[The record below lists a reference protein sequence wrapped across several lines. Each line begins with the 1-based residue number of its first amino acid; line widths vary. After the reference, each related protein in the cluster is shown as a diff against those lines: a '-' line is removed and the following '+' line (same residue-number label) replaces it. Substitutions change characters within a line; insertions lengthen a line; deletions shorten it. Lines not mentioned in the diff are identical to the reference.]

1 MTSTD
6 YDKYFSGL
14 YEIIQRL
21 RGPNG
26 CPWDQRQTPES
37 IKKYLTEE
45 AQELAEAILLDDH
58 QHVCEEIGDLL
69 FILLMIVK
77 IYEEDNNF
85 TLPDVLSGISKK
97 MIRRHPHVFAG
108 METGSDAELKEQWE
122 AIKAQERKKTR

>member
-1 MTSTD
+1 MTSAD

-26 CPWDQRQTPES
+26 CPWDKRQTPES
-37 IKKYLTEE
+37 IKKYLIEE
-45 AQELAEAILLDDH
+45 AQELAEAILLDDC

-69 FILLMIVK
+69 FILLMIVR

-97 MIRRHPHVFAG
+97 MMRRHPHVFAG

-122 AIKAQERKKTR
+122 AIKAQERKKSR